1 MKWIRTLFSSKKHKR
16 YFVSYVVSYK
26 QGLTYPVYCN
36 CMVDL
41 EKFDEYQ
48 DVVNLQEQIN
58 QQKHSGI
65 AIIVIVNI
73 KEIL

>member
-1 MKWIRTLFSSKKHKR
+1 
-16 YFVSYVVSYK
+16 
-26 QGLTYPVYCN
+26 
-36 CMVDL
+36 MVDL